1 MAEYFQIPEVGT
13 KVRPGSY
20 FNVDKNGDD
29 DSFGAIDG
37 VVVAVF
43 KATFGPVDK
52 VTVLERGDDYTTIYG
67 DGLTTDLIREVLYG
81 GAKKVICCRLNGT
94 GGAVASVSLTAA
106 TGKVKI
112 TAKHPGEMPFS
123 VTIRNR
129 LTDKDRK
136 EFANDLK
143 TIYHAP
149 DEEQGY
155 RNMQVVAEKWDK
167 KYPRSMDRWKDNWA
181 AVSPMFKFSDIVR
194 RVIYTTNAIESLNS
208 GFRRLNRSRNVFP
221 DSKALLKALYLA
233 ADNITKK
240 WTNTL
245 RDWGHVYA
253 ELSVMYGERL
263 S

>member
-1 MAEYFQIPEVGT
+1 MQDLYTDGTYIKAHRSSAGT
-13 KVRPGSY
+13 K
-20 FNVDKNGDD
+20 K
-29 DSFGAIDG
+29 
-37 VVVAVF
+37 
-43 KATFGPVDK
+43 
-52 VTVLERGDDYTTIYG
+52 
-67 DGLTTDLIREVLYG
+67 GL
-81 GAKKVICCRLNGT
+81 
-94 GGAVASVSLTAA
+94 
-106 TGKVKI
+106 
-112 TAKHPGEMPFS
+112 
-123 VTIRNR
+123 RN
-129 LTDKDRK
+129 
-136 EFANDLK
+136 
-143 TIYHAP
+143 
-149 DEEQGY
+149 
-155 RNMQVVAEKWDK
+155 K

-245 RDWGHVYA
+245 RDWGQVYA